1 MERLDKI
8 LAGSGFGTRKEVKK
22 LVKYGVVKV
31 DGKVVTS
38 SDMKIDPDK
47 CEITVNG
54 EKLVYKEFVYLMLN
68 KPDGYVSATE
78 DNVYPTVT
86 ELVPEEYWHFNVFPV
101 GRLDVDTEGLLIL
114 TNDGKFAHNVTSPKK
129 HITKKYF
136 VIPESPITED
146 DKKAFASGMDLGD
159 FTAMPA
165 KLEECDGGCYV
176 TIMEG
181 KFHQVKRM
189 FEKVNNSVKYLKR
202 VQIGSLELD
211 EDLQIGEM
219 KELSEGEIELLWI

>member
-22 LVKYGVVKV
+22 LVKYGIVKV
-31 DGKVVTS
+31 DGKVATS
-38 SDMKIDPDK
+38 SDMKLDPDK

-54 EKLVYKEFVYLMLN
+54 ENLVYRKFVYLMLN
-68 KPDGYVSATE
+68 KPNGYVSATE

-129 HITKKYF
+129 HIPKKYF
-136 VIPESPITED
+136 VIPEIPITDD

-165 KLEECDGGCYV
+165 RLEECDDGCYV
-176 TIMEG
+176 TIFEG

-189 FEKVNNSVKYLKR
+189 FEKIGNRVEYLKR
-202 VQIGSLELD
+202 VQIGGLSLD
-211 EDLQIGEM
+211 KDLQIGEM
-219 KELSEGEIELLWI
+219 RELSEGEIKLLWI

>member
-8 LAGSGFGTRKEVKK
+8 LSNSGLGTRKEVKK
-22 LVKYGVVKV
+22 FIKYGAIKV
-31 DGKVVTS
+31 DGKITTS
-38 SDMKIDPDK
+38 ADMKIDPEN

-54 EKLVYKEFVYLMLN
+54 EKVIYKEFVYLMLN

-86 ELVPEEYWHFNVFPV
+86 ELVPEEFIHYNLFPV

-129 HITKKYF
+129 LIAKKYF
-136 VIPESPITED
+136 VIPEHPTTED
-146 DKKAFASGMDLGD
+146 DKKAFASGMNLGD

-165 KLEECDGGCYV
+165 KLENCKDGCYV
-176 TIMEG
+176 TIFEG

-189 FEKVNNSVKYLKR
+189 FEKINNKVTYLKR
-202 VQIGSLELD
+202 VQIGSLILD
-211 EDLQIGEM
+211 DKLNTGEM
-219 KELSEGEIELLWI
+219 KELTKGEIEQIWI

>member
-22 LVKYGVVKV
+22 LVKYGMVKV
-31 DGKVVTS
+31 DGKVATS

-54 EKLVYKEFVYLMLN
+54 ERLVYREFVYLMLN

-78 DNVYPTVT
+78 DNFYPTVT

-129 HITKKYF
+129 HIAKKYF
-136 VIPESPITED
+136 VIPENPITDE
-146 DKKAFASGMDLGD
+146 DKKVFASGMDLGD

-176 TIMEG
+176 TIYEG

-202 VQIGSLELD
+202 VQIGGLELD
-211 EDLQIGEM
+211 KGLQIGEI